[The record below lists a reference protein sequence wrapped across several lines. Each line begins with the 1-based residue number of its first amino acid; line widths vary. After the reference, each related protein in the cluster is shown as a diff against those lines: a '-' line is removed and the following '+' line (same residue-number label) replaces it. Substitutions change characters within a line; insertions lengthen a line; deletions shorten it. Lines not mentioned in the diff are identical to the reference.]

1 MITSLHVR
9 NYALID
15 ELDMQFDK
23 GFSSITGETG
33 AGKSILLGAIG
44 LALGD
49 RADLKSALNAE
60 EKCIVELT
68 VRIVGYGMES
78 LFEEH
83 DLDYADETILRRE
96 ILPSGKSRAFV
107 NDTPTK
113 VNALSAFASRLID
126 IHSQND
132 TILLRD
138 PAFQLN
144 LIDGMADNSEV
155 LKSYKSAY
163 SDWKLA
169 VHTHEELLQ
178 KSTDGLDMDYQRF
191 LLDEL
196 MEAKVDN
203 PNEEEVIEE
212 ELHRLQHAEDVA
224 ESLGNADRIFGES
237 NGLLENI
244 DTLLSSLNSAAK
256 YDSRIQSLVERAQSS
271 RIELQDIS
279 AEVSSLAG
287 DLESDPQR
295 LQVLDDRMGILQHL
309 KAKHRAANIEDLMQL
324 RDDIAEKLD
333 VFEKLEEHLSKA
345 QQQVEN
351 TALKRDE
358 AAVKLTKSREKVLPR
373 VQNDIGDLLTR
384 LNMPDARIQLELA
397 AVEPSL
403 TGVDEMVWLFS
414 ANAGRTPQAISKIAS
429 GGELSRVMLALKAL
443 MSQVKG
449 LPTIVFDEI
458 DTGISGETAKRVA
471 EILREMGANMQVL
484 AITHLPQIAAAGKNH
499 YLVEKQV
506 SSGVTRTNIRQLNAD
521 ERVEEVS
528 RILSGKEASEAARAN
543 AKELLAND

>member
-49 RADLKSALNAE
+49 RADLKSALNAD

-68 VRIVGYGMES
+68 VKIVGYGMES
-78 LFEEH
+78 LFDEH

-113 VNALSAFASRLID
+113 VTALSAFANRLID

-144 LIDGMADNSEV
+144 LIDGMANNASE

-163 SDWKLA
+163 SKWRKA
-169 VHTHEELLQ
+169 VTDHEQLLQ

-196 MEAKVDN
+196 VEAKIDN

-224 ESLGNADRIFGES
+224 ESLGNADRVLVES

-244 DTLLSSLNSAAK
+244 DALMSSLTSGAK
-256 YDSRIQSLVERAQSS
+256 YDSRIQSMVERVQSS

-279 AEVSSLAG
+279 SEVSSLAE
-287 DLESDPQR
+287 DLESDPHR
-295 LQVLDDRMGILQHL
+295 LQVLDDRMGVLQHL
-309 KAKHRAANIEDLMQL
+309 KAKHRASSIEELMEL
-324 RDDIAEKLD
+324 RDDIAVKLD
-333 VFEKLEEHLSKA
+333 TFERLEEHLAEA
-345 QQQVEN
+345 QKEVEE
-351 TALKRDE
+351 AAKERDN
-358 AAVKLTKSREKVLPR
+358 AAVKLTQSRKSVLPV
-373 VQNDIGDLLTR
+373 VQDHIAELLTR
-384 LNMPDARIQLELA
+384 LNMPDARVQLQLA
-397 AVEPSL
+397 AVEPSGS
-403 TGVDEMVWLFS
+403 GVDEMVWLFS

-443 MSQVKG
+443 MSKVKG
-449 LPTIVFDEI
+449 LPTIIFDEI

-471 EILREMGANMQVL
+471 EILREMGSNMQVL
-484 AITHLPQIAAAGKNH
+484 AITHLPQIAAAGQAH

-506 SSGVTRTNIRQLNAD
+506 NAGATRTHIRQLNPD
-521 ERVEEVS
+521 ERIEEVS
-528 RILSGKEASEAARAN
+528 RILSGKEATEAARAN